1 MQGQDGSGYFVRLG
15 PATDP
20 RGAAALRRATTT
32 TRRARRS
39 ASTRVNFRFRPL
51 TLIGLLLL
59 GWLGWAAT
67 TPGGVSARVH
77 GISNKLQSLVDD
89 ATTDPGLK
97 RAANYYNQR
106 YTEQGAYPQLSEQDL
121 RDDPDA
127 GWGVGVETEWCS
139 RDAMVLT
146 SLTGSGTI
154 SRLLY
159 AGEDLGDVH
168 GLHHCPVGSHRPAA
182 LEAQAV
188 DGRGSSPA
196 AFIARPRTCSA
207 LASAMSAP
215 SPSRRSTSA
224 GSASS
229 SAYRCCTGRRNSTT
243 ASATVVLN
251 VPYCWPANSFSMS
264 AMLDPVTAP

>member
-1 MQGQDGSGYFVRLG
+1 MVTSCGSDRRR
-15 PATDP
+15 PK
-20 RGAAALRRATTT
+20 RRRRATTSHDDDPPRPKK
-32 TRRARRS
+32 RR
-39 ASTRVNFRFRPL
+39 TRVNFRLRPL

-67 TPGGVSARVH
+67 TPGGVSARVD

-127 GWGVGVETEWCS
+127 GWGVGVDTEWCS

-168 GLHHCPVGSHRPAA
+168 GLQHCPAD
-182 LEAQAV
+182 L
-188 DGRGSSPA
+188 
-196 AFIARPRTCSA
+196 T
-207 LASAMSAP
+207 
-215 SPSRRSTSA
+215 
-224 GSASS
+224 
-229 SAYRCCTGRRNSTT
+229 
-243 ASATVVLN
+243 
-251 VPYCWPANSFSMS
+251 
-264 AMLDPVTAP
+264 DPLPWKLKQ

>member
-15 PATDP
+15 PAPDRT
-20 RGAAALRRATTT
+20 RRRRATTSHDDDPP
-32 TRRARRS
+32 RPKKRQ
-39 ASTRVNFRFRPL
+39 TRVNFRFRPL

-127 GWGVGVETEWCS
+127 GWGVGVDTEWCS
-139 RDAMVLT
+139 RGRDGAHEPHRERHDQPVAL
-146 SLTGSGTI
+146 
-154 SRLLY
+154 
-159 AGEDLGDVH
+159 AGKDLGDVH
-168 GLHHCPVGSHRPAA
+168 GLHHCPADLTDPLPWKLKR
-182 LEAQAV
+182 V
-188 DGRGSSPA
+188 DRGSA
-196 AFIARPRTCSA
+196 GAARPPS
-207 LASAMSAP
+207 SPGSAP
-215 SPSRRSTSA
+215 VRPWPPRCRHRVRAGGRLRPDRPRARRSAPAPGA
-224 GSASS
+224 G
-229 SAYRCCTGRRNSTT
+229 TRRPRRRPPS
-243 ASATVVLN
+243 
-251 VPYCWPANSFSMS
+251 
-264 AMLDPVTAP
+264 